1 MNVLSFNY
9 RPNGSSHDIKYNLLV
24 ADANDTN
31 QTISGFVV
39 NKLDKKELKE
49 VYSGKATKEINRKS
63 YRISKVEK
71 IKDLKVL

>member
-1 MNVLSFNY
+1 
-9 RPNGSSHDIKYNLLV
+9 V

-49 VYSGKATKEINRKS
+49 VYSGKATKEINRKA
-63 YRISKVEK
+63 YRIFKVEK